1 MTTPPDDD
9 VAASSAAAAGA
20 DQHRAGGAAGR
31 AGRAVDRFDRAVD
44 GAFDRAR
51 GHPVVDRLFY
61 GASALGEFG
70 TVWVMLGALRGLRGE
85 HHWRAA
91 VRVGAAVG
99 IESVLVNAG
108 IKSLFRRRRP
118 VVEVPR
124 PYPLRV
130 PLTSSFP
137 SGHATSAFCAATLLA
152 DGDPHLA
159 PLYYAAATVVAMSRV
174 HVRIHHASDVAGG
187 IAIGLALGRLGR
199 RLVPLEP
206 ARPRNAGRGR
216 RR

>member
-1 MTTPPDDD
+1 MTPPEP
-9 VAASSAAAAGA
+9 ARSSCSGDALPPRPSG
-20 DQHRAGGAAGR
+20 
-31 AGRAVDRFDRAVD
+31 VLDRFDAAVD

-51 GHPVVDRLFY
+51 GHPAIERVMY

-70 TVWVMLGALRGLRGE
+70 LLWVMLGAVRGLRGDR
-85 HHWRAA
+85 HWRAA
-91 VRVGAAVG
+91 VRVGTAVG
-99 IESVLVNAG
+99 VESVVVNAG

-118 VVEVPR
+118 VVDVPR
-124 PYPLRV
+124 PYPLRIPV
-130 PLTSSFP
+130 TSSFP

-152 DGDPHLA
+152 DGDPYLA
-159 PLYYAAATVVAMSRV
+159 PLYYAAATIVAVSRI

-187 IAIGLALGRLGR
+187 IAIGLVLGRLAR

-206 ARPRNAGRGR
+206 AGSRNAGLSR

>member
-1 MTTPPDDD
+1 VKT
-9 VAASSAAAAGA
+9 
-20 DQHRAGGAAGR
+20 
-31 AGRAVDRFDRAVD
+31 VDRFDRTVD
-44 GAFDRAR
+44 RLFERAR
-51 GHPVVDRLFY
+51 GYRPIDRVFY

-70 TVWVMLGALRGLRGE
+70 MLWVMLGALRGLRGD

-99 IESVLVNAG
+99 IESVVVNAG

-118 VVEVPR
+118 VVDAPR
-124 PYPLRV
+124 PYPLRI

-152 DGDPHLA
+152 DGDPTLA
-159 PLYYAAATVVAMSRV
+159 PLYYAAATVVALSRI

-187 IAIGLALGRLGR
+187 IVIGLGLGRLGR
-199 RLVPLEP
+199 HLVPLG
-206 ARPRNAGRGR
+206 AAGGRNAGRGPR
-216 RR
+216 R